1 MKFELPWL
9 IIDKYFGDNPN
20 ILAEHHLKSYNDFF
34 FGGIN
39 RIFKEKNPI
48 KIQKNQDPNTK
59 EFQFKCNLYLGG
71 RNGDKLYYG
80 KPIIFDEHRE
90 HFMYPNEARLRN
102 MTYGITIHYD
112 VDVEFSINYGQGFET
127 VETTLEKIYL
137 GRFPI
142 MLQSDLCILK
152 NMAPQVRF
160 NMGECKN
167 DVGGYFLI
175 DGKEK
180 VIVPQEKFADN
191 TIYVR
196 DKFNDLYSH
205 SVDIRSVS
213 EDSSKPIRTLS
224 IRMVTPTSLKTNNQI
239 VVNIPNVRKPIPL
252 FIVMRALG
260 IISDKEIIK
269 TCLLDLENYESYI
282 DLFIPS
288 IHDTGRIFTQD
299 IAIIYISTFTKGK
312 TKEHVLEILMNYLLP
327 HIGELNFKNKAYFL
341 GYMVLQMLKV
351 FTKDELPTDRDNFE
365 FKRIELTGAL
375 IYDLFREYY
384 TLQQRNIF
392 QKIDKEYY
400 FKKGLYQNNFT
411 GLIENNYK
419 DFFNERI
426 VENGFKTAFKGNWGA
441 AAHTKRLGVLQG
453 LNRLSFNSYLSHLRK
468 LNLPFDASA
477 KIVGPRLLHSS
488 AWGIIDPVDTPDGG
502 NIGLHK
508 HLSIAAHITSSV
520 SGRPL
525 IEFMRSE
532 FNIQWLEECTP
543 EYLSETTKIFIN
555 GAWIGAVTDPEIVIA
570 TLKSYRRNAIL
581 PIYTGMYWRIDTN
594 IIFINTDAG
603 RICRPI
609 FYIDNE
615 TGIPSYLR
623 DGLQEKLEAGSFS
636 WEELVT
642 GFAKK
647 KDDGFNFRN
656 QTIYGNIRDLYNSGT
671 LSDLK
676 ATQAPIEYI
685 DAGESSMALIAMDDD
700 NLSTHPYTHVEIHP
714 SLIYGVMGNQIVFPE
729 NNPLPRD
736 LFACGQGK
744 QAVSLYHSN
753 YTVRIDKTGVVLNN
767 GQIPLVKSRYMKY
780 ISNEE
785 HPYGENAIVAIMVY
799 GGYNVEDS
807 ILFNEASLKRGL
819 FRTTYL
825 NSYEAYEESSKIGKS
840 VTDSRFANV
849 ETENVTGQSPGF
861 DYSNLDEHGLIK
873 INTLLDDKKILI
885 GKVTSN
891 IEDPDTVI
899 DSSVKPKKGQL
910 GYVDKIFIT
919 EGETGQRIAKVRIR
933 EERIPAI
940 GDKFCSRC
948 GQKGTIG
955 LVIPEED
962 MPFTKDG
969 LRPDLIVNPHALP
982 SRMTIGQLVESL
994 LGKVGALYGSFGDCT
1009 AFNNKG
1015 SKHVKLGEML
1025 VNEGYHSSGNEI
1037 LYNGQTGE
1045 QLYSEIYLGPTYY
1058 MRLKHMVKDKINF
1071 RALGPRT
1078 VLTRQTVGGR
1088 ANDGGLRIGEME
1100 RDCIISYGATNFL
1113 QESMLVRGDDYKI
1126 AICNKTG
1133 GLAIYNEAQNLFL
1146 SPFADGPIRFI
1157 KNIDD
1162 SLNIDNISK
1171 HGRDFSIVRVP
1182 YAFKLLMQELQTMN
1196 VQMRIITEDNID
1208 QFTNMSFSNNI
1219 ELLMH
1224 AEKGEY
1230 TIEQIA
1236 KNKRLGTWHKFDD
1249 AEPAALHKTPGKME
1263 INTEQEKTDE
1273 TGAWTLPTTPE
1284 LQVITSPP
1292 YNPHPSNSPTY
1303 TPNSPVYNPHPSNS
1317 PTYAPTSPVYNP
1329 HPSNS
1334 PTEPQQANTQTPP
1347 DQLGGQETP
1356 TNSGVEVTVR
1366 VAPSALGNIHIPPL
1380 PETIPDVV
1388 HVVKEGE
1395 SSSLFDIQKDDT
1407 KDNDDNN
1414 DMSGGDKKIITIKN

>member
-1 MKFELPWL
+1 MNSEVPWL
-9 IIDKYFGDNPN
+9 IIDKFFGDNPN

-71 RNGDKLYYG
+71 KNGDKLYYG
-80 KPIIFDEHRE
+80 KPIIFDENRE

-112 VDVEFSINYGQGFET
+112 VDIEFSINYGQGFEEI
-127 VETTLEKIYL
+127 ETTLEKIYL

-152 NMAPQVRF
+152 NLAPQVRF

-167 DVGGYFLI
+167 DIGGYFLI

-180 VIVPQEKFADN
+180 VIIPQEKFADN

-205 SVDIRSVS
+205 SVEIRSVS

-224 IRMVTPTSLKTNNQI
+224 IRVVTPTSLKTNNQI

-260 IISDKEIIK
+260 VISDKEIIK
-269 TCLLDLENYESYI
+269 FCLLDLEKYESYI

-288 IHDTGRIFTQD
+288 IHDAGRIFTQD
-299 IAIIYISTFTKGK
+299 IAIKYIATFTKGK

-327 HIGELNFKNKAYFL
+327 HIGELNLKNKAYFL

-351 FTKDELPTDRDNFE
+351 FTKDEQPTDRDNFE
-365 FKRIELTGAL
+365 FKRVELTGAL
-375 IYDLFREYY
+375 MYDLFREYY

-400 FKKGLYQNNFT
+400 YKKGLYQNNFT

-468 LNLPFDASA
+468 INLPFDASA
-477 KIVGPRLLHSS
+477 KITGPRLLHGSQ
-488 AWGIIDPVDTPDGG
+488 WGIIDPVDTPDGG

-520 SGRPL
+520 SGRPI

-555 GAWIGAVTDPEIVIA
+555 GAWIGAVTDPQIVIT
-570 TLKSYRRNAIL
+570 TLKNYRRNAIL
-581 PIYTGMYWRIDTN
+581 PVYTGLYWKIDTN
-594 IIFINTDAG
+594 MIFINTDAG

-609 FYIDNE
+609 FYIDTE
-615 TGIPSYLR
+615 TGVPSYLR
-623 DGLQEKLEAGSFS
+623 DGIQEKLESGSFS
-636 WEELVT
+636 WEELIT

-647 KDDGFNFRN
+647 KDAAFNFRN
-656 QTIYGNIRDLYNSGT
+656 QTIYGNIGDLYNSRT

-676 ATQAPIEYI
+676 ANQAPIEYI
-685 DAGESSMALIAMDDD
+685 DVGESSVALIAMND
-700 NLSTHPYTHVEIHP
+700 NKLSDHPYTHVEIHP

-840 VTDSRFANV
+840 LTDSRFTNI
-849 ETENVTGQSPGF
+849 ETENVTGQRPGF
-861 DYSNLDEHGLIK
+861 DYSHLDEYGLIK
-873 INTLLDDKKILI
+873 LNTLLDDKKILI

-910 GYVDKIFIT
+910 GYVDKTFIT

-962 MPFTKDG
+962 MPFTKEG

-994 LGKVGALYGSFGDCT
+994 LGKVGSLYGAFGDCT

-1045 QLYSEIYLGPTYY
+1045 QMYSEIFMGPTYY
-1058 MRLKHMVKDKINF
+1058 MRLKHMVKDKINY
-1071 RALGPRT
+1071 RALGP
-1078 VLTRQTVGGR
+1078 
-1088 ANDGGLRIGEME
+1088 
-1100 RDCIISYGATNFL
+1100 
-1113 QESMLVRGDDYKI
+1113 
-1126 AICNKTG
+1126 
-1133 GLAIYNEAQNLFL
+1133 
-1146 SPFADGPIRFI
+1146 
-1157 KNIDD
+1157 
-1162 SLNIDNISK
+1162 
-1171 HGRDFSIVRVP
+1171 
-1182 YAFKLLMQELQTMN
+1182 
-1196 VQMRIITEDNID
+1196 
-1208 QFTNMSFSNNI
+1208 
-1219 ELLMH
+1219 
-1224 AEKGEY
+1224 
-1230 TIEQIA
+1230 
-1236 KNKRLGTWHKFDD
+1236 
-1249 AEPAALHKTPGKME
+1249 
-1263 INTEQEKTDE
+1263 
-1273 TGAWTLPTTPE
+1273 
-1284 LQVITSPP
+1284 
-1292 YNPHPSNSPTY
+1292 
-1303 TPNSPVYNPHPSNS
+1303 
-1317 PTYAPTSPVYNP
+1317 
-1329 HPSNS
+1329 
-1334 PTEPQQANTQTPP
+1334 
-1347 DQLGGQETP
+1347 GQY
-1356 TNSGVEVTVR
+1356 
-1366 VAPSALGNIHIPPL
+1366 
-1380 PETIPDVV
+1380 
-1388 HVVKEGE
+1388 
-1395 SSSLFDIQKDDT
+1395 
-1407 KDNDDNN
+1407 
-1414 DMSGGDKKIITIKN
+1414 